1 MELDAEAMKL
11 ARHMSKLDK
20 ANRMANESS
29 TENSEPSSNEEQQQ
43 DLSAKAESMTPGK
56 RKSNARKSDA
66 IARGCF
72 STEGCF
78 IPEGAA
84 AAGVQ
89 MASHALPAAREDGG
103 YPDYED
109 SSDEGGTERR
119 KPQRVRYSRWIL
131 LACSVLTTLAIMFL
145 LMGGKLSSSAAPV
158 VPLPM
163 HPSSAG
169 LQHGSTLGAALQAHG
184 AGAANSSKVITKFKA
199 AKGFKM
205 GGARP
210 KTLGACRSGLDP
222 AGLRVSRL
230 YLGYI
235 SATSKLAC
243 LRVPL
248 APTAHQPPCR
258 P

>member
-11 ARHMSKLDK
+11 ARHMSKLDR
-20 ANRMANESS
+20 ANRMAKESS

-43 DLSAKAESMTPGK
+43 ELSAKVTNPGK

-199 AKGFKM
+199 AKGPSPQNQTSAKSD
-205 GGARP
+205 GRP
-210 KTLGACRSGLDP
+210 L
-222 AGLRVSRL
+222 
-230 YLGYI
+230 
-235 SATSKLAC
+235 ATSWHESRRASS
-243 LRVPL
+243 R
-248 APTAHQPPCR
+248 TRQ
-258 P
+258 